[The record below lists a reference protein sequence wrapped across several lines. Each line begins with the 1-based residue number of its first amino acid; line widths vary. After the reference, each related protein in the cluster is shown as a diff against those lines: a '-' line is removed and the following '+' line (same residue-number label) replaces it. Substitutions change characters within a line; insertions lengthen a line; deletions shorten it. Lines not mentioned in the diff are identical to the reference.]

1 MVELIRLHMQTVAV
15 EIQSRK
21 HILVSDHSDLFSLSI
36 YHILPFVTRL
46 WIQDRERSQ
55 SPLV

>member
-1 MVELIRLHMQTVAV
+1 MVELIRLHMQTVAG
-15 EIQSRK
+15 EIQGQK
-21 HILVSDHSDLFSLSI
+21 HILVSDLFSLSI
-36 YHILPFVTRL
+36 YHTLLFVTRL